1 MSNLSLEQQF
11 NIRSFEQRVQS
22 MSREQALHFLVEM
35 YRQILAQENSYKE
48 LLKHR
53 WGMDLLPEI
62 EEK

>member
-11 NIRSFEQRVQS
+11 NVRSFEQRVQG

-35 YRQILAQENSYKE
+35 YRQMLAQENSYKD